1 MTTTVSLIQTSAA
14 VGAALPVVASILT
27 QDRLSARANS
37 LIAAGVAV
45 VAAIVTCLATGVL
58 TLDAAGINRLG
69 ASLLAVYALSTATY
83 AGLWRPTGV
92 APAVR
97 TATSYPSGGA
107 RTTIAG
113 VLRAAAGA
121 LTPTPPD
128 GTPGPA
134 PAAVVAPVAETPA
147 TAVPVSEPAPAEPTE
162 PTPVEPVT
170 ESSPTV
176 PATTW
181 PVTLTP

>member
-1 MTTTVSLIQTSAA
+1 MTTTATLVQTSAA
-14 VGAALPVVASILT
+14 IGAALPVVSSVLT

-45 VAAIVTCLATGVL
+45 VAAVVTCLATGVL
-58 TLDAAGINRLG
+58 TLDAAGLNRLG

-128 GTPGPA
+128 GTSPAEARSNPAVPSAPVPA
-134 PAAVVAPVAETPA
+134 P
-147 TAVPVSEPAPAEPTE
+147 EPAVGETRTVDGTHYVYSDAGW
-162 PTPVEPVT
+162 TP
-170 ESSPTV
+170 SP
-176 PATTW
+176 
-181 PVTLTP
+181 